1 MKKYILFLFLI
12 LINLIALAQT
22 KTIIYFDS
30 NKSELKSNSITKLDS
45 LTKFLNTTK
54 DYQISINGYC
64 DNTGTEIINQSLSE
78 ARADIIFNYFKS
90 KNIPSQFFTTK
101 GFAANNPISE
111 NTSEKGKAINRR
123 TEILITI
130 NAPIMVNVLME
141 NEVSQGPQK
150 PDTITVKAKESFN
163 SNSTINDLEIG
174 KTLVLK
180 NLNFEGGTAILLPEA
195 EPTLKL
201 LLKTMKSNV
210 TLEIE
215 IGGHVCCADDMPL
228 SILRAKTVYKYL
240 ILNGIDQ
247 SRLKYKGYSRN
258 KPIYEDDRNPFE
270 AKANRRVEITVLKK

>member
-1 MKKYILFLFLI
+1 MKKNILFLFSI
-12 LINLIALAQT
+12 VINVFAFAQT

-30 NKSELKSNSITKLDS
+30 NKNELKQNSFRELDS
-45 LTKFLNTTK
+45 LVKFLNATK
-54 DYQISINGYC
+54 DFQISINGYC
-64 DNTGTEIINQSLSE
+64 DNSGTEIINQSLSE
-78 ARADIIFNYFKS
+78 KRADVISSYLKS
-90 KNIPSQFFTTK
+90 KNIPPQFFATK
-101 GFAANNPISE
+101 GFSANNPISD
-111 NTSEKGKAINRR
+111 NTSETGKSMNRR

-130 NAPIMVNVLME
+130 NAPIIVNDLMDHE
-141 NEVSQGPQK
+141 DRPVPQK
-150 PDTITVKAKESFN
+150 PDTIIVKTNESFN
-163 SNSTINDLEIG
+163 STSTISDLEIG

-201 LLKTMKSNV
+201 LLKTMKKNP

-228 SILRAKTVYKYL
+228 SVLRAKTVYKYL
-240 ILNGIDQ
+240 IEKGIDE